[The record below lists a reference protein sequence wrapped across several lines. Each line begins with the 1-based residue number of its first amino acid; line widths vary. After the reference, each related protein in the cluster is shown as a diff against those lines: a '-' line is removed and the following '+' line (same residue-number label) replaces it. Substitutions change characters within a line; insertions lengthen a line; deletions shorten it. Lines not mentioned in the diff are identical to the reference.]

1 MTMGKARQEGEKI
14 LPRGA
19 GATGDVLTFI
29 YYPGNIGPTLYPG
42 KIMADPT
49 SCIAFD
55 GHRRIAAG
63 SLADVAVATKQA
75 VDAGANGPVLIFDE
89 RDGRPLEL
97 DLRGTIADVVAR
109 LPSPPHDA
117 ELAPR
122 GPGRP
127 KLGVV
132 AREVTLLPRH
142 WDWLASQPGGASAS
156 LRRLVDEARRNHAE
170 RDAARLAGE
179 AVDRFMSAMAG
190 NLPGYEEAS
199 RAFWRKERERFMQVT
214 DAWPADVREHVRR
227 LATRA
232 WQASVAD

>member
-1 MTMGKARQEGEKI
+1 
-14 LPRGA
+14 
-19 GATGDVLTFI
+19 
-29 YYPGNIGPTLYPG
+29 
-42 KIMADPT
+42 MAVMDAS

-63 SLADVAVATKQA
+63 SLADVALATKRA
-75 VDAGANGPVLIFDE
+75 IEAGAAGPVLVFDE
-89 RDGRPLEL
+89 ASARPVEL
-97 DLRGTIADVVAR
+97 DLRGSADEVLAR
-109 LPSPPHDA
+109 LPTPEGEDEA
-117 ELAPR
+117 APR

-127 KLGVV
+127 RLGVV

-142 WDWLASQPGGASAS
+142 WDWLAEQPGGASAT
-156 LRRLVDEARRNHAE
+156 LRRLVEEARRTHRE

-179 AVDRFMSAMAG
+179 AVDRFMSAMTG
-190 NLPGYEEAS
+190 NLAGHEEAS

-232 WQASVAD
+232 WQAAQAG

>member
-1 MTMGKARQEGEKI
+1 MT
-14 LPRGA
+14 
-19 GATGDVLTFI
+19 
-29 YYPGNIGPTLYPG
+29 
-42 KIMADPT
+42 DPA

-63 SLADVAVATKQA
+63 SLADVAAATKQA
-75 VDAGANGPVLIFDE
+75 VDAGVDGPVLVFDE

-97 DLRGTIADVVAR
+97 DLRGTLADVLAR
-109 LPSPPHDA
+109 LPASSQDD

-156 LRRLVDEARRNHAE
+156 LRRLVEEARRHHAE

-199 RAFWRKERERFMQVT
+199 RAFWRKERERFMQMT